1 MRTPMLHRCFEEEVV
16 SRRKNA
22 RPSRRQKHD
31 TPQCMFLRSAKQ
43 GGSSLVFRV
52 SSGKAEQLHRTK
64 PRRAEGAEGCFSAN
78 FCSKPRDPRK
88 GKQPERRQFAP
99 FHETDG
105 RRGID
110 PIAENRPREFR
121 LPAEFGA
128 AFGEGGFDPGHRALA
143 AAAALRPGRRTSSKT
158 RS

>member
-1 MRTPMLHRCFEEEVV
+1 MNKTR
-16 SRRKNA
+16 
-22 RPSRRQKHD
+22 
-31 TPQCMFLRSAKQ
+31 
-43 GGSSLVFRV
+43 GSSPVFGVR
-52 SSGKAEQLHRTK
+52 SQGPIASPDETAPCGRRRT
-64 PRRAEGAEGCFSAN
+64 CFAAK

-99 FHETDG
+99 FHEMDA

-121 LPAEFGA
+121 LPAEYGA

-143 AAAALRPGRRTSSKT
+143 AAEMIDEDDLAAGLHDTGQLMESRVRLGHDC
-158 RS
+158 